1 MRTLFLRN
9 TPAAT
14 KFQLQPTAPAVDVHQ
29 LELQPP
35 LVWLLSFF
43 DIPLQNLSSTV
54 LPSDSWLSVHA

>member
-14 KFQLQPTAPAVDVHQ
+14 KFQLRPTAPAVDVHQ

-35 LVWLLSFF
+35 FVRVF